1 MKTIATLSLA
11 LVLLFALC
19 GNVCSAD
26 TEVGLRAKIS
36 ELQVKNAYLEGQ
48 WMQIYNSAQDVIQ
61 DAKPIYAKA
70 DAILKAKK
78 DNFTCEEKVILLTAA
93 LYEQTLQ
100 KLACMAKLIEVQMM
114 IIQEEIARLG
124 HRLQA
129 LKKGVSA

>member
-11 LVLLFALC
+11 LVLLFAVC
-19 GNVCSAD
+19 GNGFSAGNP
-26 TEVGLRAKIS
+26 TALKAQIM
-36 ELQVKNAYLEGQ
+36 ELQVKKDYLESQ
-48 WMQIYNSAQDVIQ
+48 WFQIYNSAQETIQ
-61 DAKPIYAKA
+61 EAKPIYAKA

-100 KLACMAKLIEVQMM
+100 KLACMAKLLEVQMM
-114 IIQEEIARLG
+114 IIQNEIARLN
-124 HRLQA
+124 HRLGA